1 MIRLFLCETD
11 GSEGVAL
18 DDTNYESDQ
27 VGAAA
32 AVRGGGAAMPQR
44 PLTGA
49 EVAEVRAQ
57 RTYRQR
63 HQLVTLSP
71 SATRG
76 SRTAHMQRQ

>member
-32 AVRGGGAAMPQR
+32 AVLALELGD
-44 PLTGA
+44 
-49 EVAEVRAQ
+49 
-57 RTYRQR
+57 
-63 HQLVTLSP
+63 
-71 SATRG
+71 
-76 SRTAHMQRQ
+76 